1 MCTKS
6 PSSKTA
12 ASKVLS
18 IRTAPKVSER
28 LLKGR
33 LGEEDSGRQA
43 GTLRRLCRS
52 GTDWGRMSAIHGPSA
67 RQGPGF

>member
-6 PSSKTA
+6 PSSKKA
-12 ASKVLS
+12 AIKVLS

-28 LLKGR
+28 VLKGR

-43 GTLRRLCRS
+43 GTPSGLCRS
-52 GTDWGRMSAIHGPSA
+52 GTDWGRTSAIHGPPA
-67 RQGPGF
+67 QQGPGL